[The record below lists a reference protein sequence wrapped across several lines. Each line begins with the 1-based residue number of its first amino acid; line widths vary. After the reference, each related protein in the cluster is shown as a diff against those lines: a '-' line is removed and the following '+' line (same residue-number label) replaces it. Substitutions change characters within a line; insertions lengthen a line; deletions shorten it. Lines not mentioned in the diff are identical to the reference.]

1 MITPQIQV
9 LIRIEQEKLELDDKL
24 TKLRAFQRTDI
35 FSKIDAVSQTLLNVQ
50 EQIMS
55 AYSQILPVLR
65 DGFIKGAKTIMLRK
79 DF

>member
-9 LIRIEQEKLELDDKL
+9 LIRVEQEKLELDEKL

-55 AYSQILPVLR
+55 AYSQILLERLAHMKFHDEKPSV
-65 DGFIKGAKTIMLRK
+65 
-79 DF
+79 